1 MFRLKSAALLLFFSA
16 LLLSIGG
23 CKSDDGGSP
32 TETET
37 ASLVGTWVL
46 TKITVPSG
54 GASLEMTPAQAQ
66 VESTI
71 IAKADGTYTATIVMQ
86 GISSTEIGT
95 WSTDGK
101 KITFK
106 LQDGTTRISDYTLT
120 GNKLVVSQT
129 IPTPLGPET
138 PANLEFT
145 KQ

>member
-66 VESTI
+66 ALAMGGVTSAGYGLFINRSATNFVTI
-71 IAKADGTYTATIVMQ
+71 G
-86 GISSTEIGT
+86 G
-95 WSTDGK
+95 
-101 KITFK
+101 
-106 LQDGTTRISDYTLT
+106 SD
-120 GNKLVVSQT
+120 VVSAVDVVKLK
-129 IPTPLGPET
+129 PGECAFFRLGNNTPYALADTASVE
-138 PANLEFT
+138 LEYLICSD
-145 KQ
+145 